1 LEALQRRRLAAE
13 SWNRGLSN
21 VTASRLQR
29 TKWLMKACLH
39 RHLPKDML
47 RYGNDRSLRA
57 RMITL
62 EKEWRIRSGKR
73 TASIPWALNDVVT
86 GFWAGGE

>member
-1 LEALQRRRLAAE
+1 
-13 SWNRGLSN
+13 
-21 VTASRLQR
+21 
-29 TKWLMKACLH
+29 
-39 RHLPKDML
+39 
-47 RYGNDRSLRA
+47 
-57 RMITL
+57 MITL